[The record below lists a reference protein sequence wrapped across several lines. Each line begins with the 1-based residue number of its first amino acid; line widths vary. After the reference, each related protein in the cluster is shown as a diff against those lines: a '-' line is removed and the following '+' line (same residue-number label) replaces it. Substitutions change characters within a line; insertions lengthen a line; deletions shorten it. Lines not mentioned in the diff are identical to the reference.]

1 MNRIVLLSLLTVIT
15 VGCSAP
21 NEEIS
26 QTPVQKPV
34 AVAAKE
40 EATTESAP
48 VETTPSIID
57 TSSDSSDETIQAEP
71 EPVKPAKKITPKA
84 SYVAPTNNREIPI
97 NRNED
102 VSKRVVV
109 YQPQNVFVSP
119 AKLVANIRKNIG
131 CGAVDN
137 EYKAQVMAMVIAKDS
152 PKAVKKLTERQFYQA
167 VRQTIAENQAQA
179 NNLVTQYRES
189 NCSIASKQYSK
200 IETKLAP
207 APRTSVKNGVVVPV
221 QSGNCKDLKAQGFNN
236 IDVSVNA
243 WASRLDRDKD
253 GIACEAN

>member
-1 MNRIVLLSLLTVIT
+1 MNRIVLLSLLTVIS

-21 NEEIS
+21 NKEIS
-26 QTPVQKPV
+26 QTPVQRPL
-34 AVAAKE
+34 AVAATE
-40 EATTESAP
+40 EATAESAP
-48 VETTPSIID
+48 VETTPSTID
-57 TSSDSSDETIQAEP
+57 TSEDSSDETIQAEP
-71 EPVKPAKKITPKA
+71 EPAKPTKTITSKPL
-84 SYVAPTNNREIPI
+84 SVAPTNNRQIPI

-102 VSKRVVV
+102 ESKRVVL

-119 AKLVANIRKNIG
+119 TKLVANIRKNIG

-137 EYKAQVMAMVIAKDS
+137 EYKAQVMAMVIAEDS
-152 PKAVKKLTERQFYQA
+152 PKAIKKLTEKQFYQA

-207 APRTSVKNGVVVPV
+207 APRTSVKNSVVSV
-221 QSGNCKDLKAQGFNN
+221 QSGNCKDLKARGFNN
-236 IDVSVNA
+236 IDVLVNP